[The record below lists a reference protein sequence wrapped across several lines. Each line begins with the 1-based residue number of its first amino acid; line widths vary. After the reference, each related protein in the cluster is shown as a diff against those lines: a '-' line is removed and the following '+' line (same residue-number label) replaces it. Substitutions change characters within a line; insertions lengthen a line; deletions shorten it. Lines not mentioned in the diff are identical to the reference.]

1 MSDPQPDAAD
11 TAPTP
16 VRNRRRLLVR
26 AAAIV
31 GGIFVAWSA
40 FGFLVA
46 PTLLRNVL
54 VKQASAAL
62 KRDASVAKVRVN
74 PLALSVTIEGFA
86 VKHRNGSP
94 FLGWDSLYVRL
105 SPWRML
111 RGDLGLAEIRLV
123 RPAVAAGLDRAGAL
137 TFQDLLE
144 PDASQPATP
153 STAPAPEAKGDG
165 IGISI
170 GRLAIEE
177 AQVSFTDET
186 RRPAFASTL
195 GPLTVRLESFRTK
208 GGGDSPYTFA
218 GTTDAGETFRWTGTV
233 RTQPLRSAGTLAF
246 ERIALP
252 RYTPYAQDEYPIVI
266 REGLLDYETA
276 YELEWGTDRRAIKI
290 SKGRMAIDGLA
301 VGPRGGDAD
310 VPVKLPRMEMTG
322 IDADLLAKDARVA
335 EFTVRGGTLRVRKE
349 AAGLELMRMMPPPS
363 EGKWSWAVGAVQIS
377 GATMQVEDRTPPRPV
392 LLPLTDVQVRL
403 EQLKK
408 GTGSVS
414 PLSMSLTWNGRGRL
428 AVKGPIQPLG
438 DKGKLEIDAKDLDL
452 TPFDPYLEPGLK
464 ARLTGGRAGAKATV
478 SYDMT
483 RPATRWTFQGDV
495 RLDGLAVAEAGNE
508 ELLRWRALELTGI
521 DAASTPPRASVR
533 LVRLV
538 EPRAKVYVWEDGAT
552 SIARVLGQKPEP
564 AKVAAAGAA
573 PEGEAKPEDAP
584 PVDAPKP
591 APKPAAK
598 SAGPEWRTA
607 IGAVQLLRGRASFLD
622 RSVTPTA
629 VVNVT
634 SADVRVT
641 SLSSDP
647 KVRSTLDVKLELEGA
662 SPIRIA
668 GTLNPLR
675 TEADSDV
682 TIASKGV
689 DLTPLGPYA
698 GKYLGYGIQKGK
710 LDLDLRY
717 KVENRVLA
725 GANLVTMNQFTLGEA
740 TQSPDATHLPV
751 RLAIALLQD
760 PNGVILLDVPV
771 EGNLDD
777 PEFRIG
783 RVVLHTLVNIVKKLV
798 TSPFSALAAL
808 AGGGKEDLSLVEFTP
823 GTSDL
828 LPEASQRF
836 GLLAKSLGQR
846 PSLGLELE
854 GAAGP
859 EADGPALRRAAFERS
874 LKRAKAATMRP
885 ALASDDEVT
894 LSSDDRARLVRAAHD
909 AAFPGAGRK
918 PGEPPPTQ
926 LDMEERL
933 VTAQEVPA
941 DAYRSLAAERAQR
954 ARDALLAAGID
965 AARLFLAQGGER
977 AQKEKGSRVYFTV
990 R

>member
-1 MSDPQPDAAD
+1 
-11 TAPTP
+11 
-16 VRNRRRLLVR
+16 
-26 AAAIV
+26 
-31 GGIFVAWSA
+31 
-40 FGFLVA
+40 
-46 PTLLRNVL
+46 
-54 VKQASAAL
+54 
-62 KRDASVAKVRVN
+62 
-74 PLALSVTIEGFA
+74 
-86 VKHRNGSP
+86 
-94 FLGWDSLYVRL
+94 
-105 SPWRML
+105 
-111 RGDLGLAEIRLV
+111 
-123 RPAVAAGLDRAGAL
+123 
-137 TFQDLLE
+137 
-144 PDASQPATP
+144 
-153 STAPAPEAKGDG
+153 
-165 IGISI
+165 
-170 GRLAIEE
+170 
-177 AQVSFTDET
+177 
-186 RRPAFASTL
+186 
-195 GPLTVRLESFRTK
+195 
-208 GGGDSPYTFA
+208 
-218 GTTDAGETFRWTGTV
+218 
-233 RTQPLRSAGTLAF
+233 
-246 ERIALP
+246 
-252 RYTPYAQDEYPIVI
+252 DEYPIVI
-266 REGLLDYETA
+266 RQGLLDYETA
-276 YELEWGTDRRAIKI
+276 YELEWGTGRRAIRI
-290 SKGRMAIDGLA
+290 SGGKMAIDGLA

-322 IDADLLAKDARVA
+322 IDADLMAKDARVA
-335 EFTVRGGTLRVRKE
+335 AFTVRGGTLRVRKD

-363 EGKWSWAVGAVQIS
+363 EGSWRWAVGAVQIT

-408 GTGSVS
+408 GAGSVS

-438 DKGKLEIDAKDLDL
+438 DKGKLEIDATDLDL
-452 TPFDPYLEPGLK
+452 TPFDPYLAPGLK
-464 ARLTGGRAGAKATV
+464 ARLAGGRAGAKATV

-483 RPATRWTFQGDV
+483 RPATRWTLKGDV

-564 AKVAAAGAA
+564 AKEAAAGGT
-573 PEGEAKPEDAP
+573 PEGEAP
-584 PVDAPKP
+584 PVDAKPVDEPQP
-591 APKPAAK
+591 APRPAAT
-598 SAGPEWRTA
+598 SAGPAWRTS

-622 RSVTPTA
+622 RSVTPAA

-634 SADVRVT
+634 NADVRVT

-647 KVRSTLDVKLELEGA
+647 KVRSTVDVKLELEGA
-662 SPIRIA
+662 SPVRIA
-668 GTLNPLR
+668 GTLNPLQNDAY
-675 TEADSDV
+675 TDV
-682 TIASKGV
+682 TVTSQGV
-689 DLTPLGPYA
+689 DLSPLGPYA

-710 LDLDLRY
+710 LDLDLHY
-717 KVENRVLA
+717 KVESRTLA
-725 GANLVTMNQFTLGEA
+725 STNLVKVNQFTLGDA
-740 TQSPDATHLPV
+740 TKSPDATKLPV
-751 RLAIALLQD
+751 RLALALLQD
-760 PNGVILLDVPV
+760 PNGVILLDLPI
-771 EGNLDD
+771 EGRLDD

-783 RVVLHTLVNIVKKLV
+783 RVVIRTLVNIVTKLV

-808 AGGGKEDLSLVEFTP
+808 AGGGKDDLSLVEFTP

-836 GLLAKSLGQR
+836 ALLAKSLGQR
-846 PSLGLELE
+846 PALGLELE

-885 ALASDDEVT
+885 APASDGEVT
-894 LSSDDRARLVRAAHD
+894 LTSDDRVRFVRAAHD
-909 AAFPGAGRK
+909 AAFPAGRK

-933 VTAQEVPA
+933 VTAQQVPA

-977 AQKEKGSRVYFTV
+977 AQKEKGARVYFTV